1 MLNIQDS
8 GSGLREFGDF
18 CRPEKPEVKGSVEEG
33 SSPRGEVRQR
43 KKSCTKHALEK
54 EMRRAL
60 EKDGGGRREALDKE
74 PGGRREVTAEV
85 GSPRPRESCSAGSR
99 RSSHSSHG
107 RKLSR

>member
-1 MLNIQDS
+1 M
-8 GSGLREFGDF
+8 
-18 CRPEKPEVKGSVEEG
+18 EEG
-33 SSPRGEVRQR
+33 SSPRGEQRQR

-60 EKDGGGRREALDKE
+60 EKEGGGGGREVLEREA
-74 PGGRREVTAEV
+74 GTRREGTAETA
-85 GSPRPRESCSAGSR
+85 SPRPRESCSAGSR

>member
-1 MLNIQDS
+1 M
-8 GSGLREFGDF
+8 
-18 CRPEKPEVKGSVEEG
+18 EEG
-33 SSPRGEVRQR
+33 SSPRGEQRQR

-60 EKDGGGRREALDKE
+60 EKEGGGGGREAHLEREA
-74 PGGRREVTAEV
+74 GTRRETTAETA
-85 GSPRPRESCSAGSR
+85 SPRPRESCSAGSR

>member
-1 MLNIQDS
+1 M
-8 GSGLREFGDF
+8 
-18 CRPEKPEVKGSVEEG
+18 EEG
-33 SSPRGEVRQR
+33 SSPRGEQRQR

-60 EKDGGGRREALDKE
+60 EKEGGGGRDAVEREA
-74 PGGRREVTAEV
+74 GTRREATAETA
-85 GSPRPRESCSAGSR
+85 SPRPRESCSAGSR

>member
-1 MLNIQDS
+1 MRQ
-8 GSGLREFGDF
+8 FGDC

-33 SSPRGEVRQR
+33 SSPRGEARQR

-60 EKDGGGRREALDKE
+60 EKEEVGKREVLEKDSGGRREATAS
-74 PGGRREVTAEV
+74 EVA
-85 GSPRPRESCSAGSR
+85 SPRPRESCSAGSR

>member
-1 MLNIQDS
+1 M
-8 GSGLREFGDF
+8 
-18 CRPEKPEVKGSVEEG
+18 EEG
-33 SSPRGEVRQR
+33 SSPRGEQRQR

-60 EKDGGGRREALDKE
+60 EKEGGGGGRDALLEREA
-74 PGGRREVTAEV
+74 PPTRREATATTSASGETA
-85 GSPRPRESCSAGSR
+85 SPRPRESCSAGSR